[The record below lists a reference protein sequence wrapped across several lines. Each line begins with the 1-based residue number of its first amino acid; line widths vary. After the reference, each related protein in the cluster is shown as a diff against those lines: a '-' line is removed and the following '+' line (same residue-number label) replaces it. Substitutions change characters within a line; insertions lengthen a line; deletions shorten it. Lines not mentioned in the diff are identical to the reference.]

1 MISLVGF
8 IISATGLPI
17 LGVISIAKAGSFQ
30 TLAGRVHSSFA
41 IIFPCIVY
49 VFIGPGLG
57 IPRAGS
63 LALKW
68 GQVSYSL
75 KQETDYYCFTQLFSL
90 VLFTG

>member
-1 MISLVGF
+1 MWISLVGF

-17 LGVISIAKAGSFQ
+17 LGVIAIAKAGSFQ

-49 VFIGPGLG
+49 LFIGPGLG

-63 LALKW
+63 LAFEMGP
-68 GQVSYSL
+68 GQFFPEGKHSFIMLYGYFL
-75 KQETDYYCFTQLFSL
+75 
-90 VLFTG
+90 